1 MEECVYLL
9 LCMVGSST
17 HTEGNMIKLIA
28 PLYEQKTLLYGG
40 STSWPFVK
48 LNLTVKLYER

>member
-1 MEECVYLL
+1 MWKSVYLL

-17 HTEGNMIKLIA
+17 HTEGIMIKFIA
-28 PLYEQKTLLYGG
+28 PLYKQTALLNGG